1 MKKICIFPALL
12 LFVLTVQAQT
22 VIKGDAN
29 NDKVV
34 SLLDVIETSNAILG
48 KPSANYNA
56 TNADVNGDGHVNAA
70 DIVGILNMI
79 IADKPAALTKAD
91 LIGTWEVKAQ
101 EESGENSFSYSFTED
116 NLTVEQQGDVQFT
129 APYTF
134 EDGILTY
141 TVPATEWSEA
151 YTETR
156 NVSMLYDKSVLVL
169 KYQETIEM
177 MDENMEP
184 VETTVDQ
191 AEVYINKVKQPDTSG
206 AKLDGKWFC
215 YHRGDEAEV
224 RSGLWIDGDKAE
236 FVIGAWATRMVG
248 TYTYSNGILTLKPD
262 AYYSG
267 RSEDGSG
274 FGYGNIDPETLE
286 CSQWY
291 QIENPGFPETF
302 VFILNGNE
310 AYSWYANLPCLYH
323 KQ

>member
-1 MKKICIFPALL
+1 MKKICILPALL

-22 VIKGDAN
+22 VMKGDAN

-56 TNADVNGDGHVNAA
+56 TNADFNGDGHVNAA

-116 NLTVEQQGDVQFT
+116 NLTVEQQGDVLFT

-248 TYTYSNGILTLKPD
+248 TYTYSNGILTLKPT

-267 RSEDGSG
+267 RGEGG
-274 FGYGNIDPETLE
+274 WGYGRIDPATLE
-286 CSQWY
+286 CSQWDP
-291 QIENPGFPETF
+291 IENPDYPETF

-310 AYSWYANLPCLYH
+310 AYSWYANLPCVYY